1 MTEGRVK
8 PEPMATWLE
17 AKWSPERR
25 ERALLRTHARRAARA
40 RATRAVG
47 VLGAVLVVLG
57 LGFSW
62 HAFRAPSPLRVSRSE
77 SGMSKR
83 IGLQAQSD
91 SAIAVLDRREVRFG
105 DGSLVHLLDQAAAL
119 DVGAA
124 SPQMVL
130 VTLRGG
136 SAEFLIT
143 HNPARQFVIQAGP
156 AQISVLGTHFRVT
169 RDAERVRV
177 EVLHGRVAVACAGR
191 SRLLTDGESNWFPET
206 ELGVSE
212 VAAASQSVSA
222 SAPSVVGSGV
232 APLSSALPAASSA
245 RDVPRERSQFLE
257 HAKHGEY
264 LEAYSVLQRAPELI
278 GSNASD
284 LLLAADA
291 ARFSGHPAEA
301 VLFLTRVTR
310 EHARESV
317 APLAAFTLGR
327 IYLSQL
333 KQPGNA
339 ADAFA
344 LSRRLAPSGSLAED
358 ALAHEVEAAAQLG
371 DSARAHTLAQRY
383 AADYP
388 DSRRLPNL
396 RKAGGLE

>member
-8 PEPMATWLE
+8 PEPVATWLE

-25 ERALLRTHARRAARA
+25 ERALARTHERRARRA
-40 RATRAVG
+40 RAVRVAG
-47 VLGAVLVVLG
+47 VLSAALVVLLA

-62 HAFRAPSPLRVSRSE
+62 RAFGVRPTQPITVAT
-77 SGMSKR
+77 
-83 IGLQAQSD
+83 
-91 SAIAVLDRREVRFG
+91 LDRREVRFG
-105 DGSLVHLLDQAAAL
+105 DGSSVHLLDRAATL

-124 SPQMVL
+124 SAERVE
-130 VTLRGG
+130 VTLQG
-136 SAEFLIT
+136 SAEFEIT

-156 AQISVLGTHFRVT
+156 ARISVLGTHFRVM
-169 RDAERVRV
+169 REAERVRV

-191 SRLLTDGESNWFPET
+191 SRLLTDGESNWFPES
-206 ELGVSE
+206 ELDAGEGAPPAPSAVTDST
-212 VAAASQSVSA
+212 ASVSA
-222 SAPSVVGSGV
+222 PNSVLPVASAT
-232 APLSSALPAASSA
+232 

-257 HAKHGEY
+257 HAKRGEY
-264 LEAYSVLQRAPELI
+264 LEAYTALQRAPELV
-278 GSNASD
+278 GSSASD

-301 VLFLTRVTR
+301 VVFLQRVTR

-333 KQPGNA
+333 GQPGNA

-344 LSRRLAPSGSLAED
+344 LSRKLAPAGSLAED
-358 ALAHEVEAAAQLG
+358 ALAHEVEAAKLIG
-371 DSARAHTLAQRY
+371 DQARAHALAERY
-383 AADYP
+383 VTDYP
-388 DSRRLPNL
+388 NSRRLPNV
-396 RKAGGLE
+396 RKAGGLD